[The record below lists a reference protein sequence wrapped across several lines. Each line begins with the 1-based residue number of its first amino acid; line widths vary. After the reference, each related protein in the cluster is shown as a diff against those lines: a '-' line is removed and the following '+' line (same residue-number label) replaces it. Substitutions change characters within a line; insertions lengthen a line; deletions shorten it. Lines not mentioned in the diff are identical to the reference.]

1 MPWLQISCEA
11 PRDGADAVEDALLG
25 AGALSVT
32 LTDAGEEPVL
42 EPAPGETPLWPRL
55 RVTALYGVETDPL
68 PILALLSAL
77 PGGGPRPDTVA
88 VERLEDRAW
97 EREWLSRF
105 RPMRFGERLWIC
117 PGGQA
122 PPDGDAVTVQ
132 LDPGLA
138 FGTGTHPTTGLCL
151 EWLDRADLAGREVVD
166 YGCGSGILAIAAA
179 RLGARRVVAIDND
192 PQALIATRDNAA
204 ANEVMSTVE
213 ARAPSS
219 EVPAADIL
227 LANILAGPLIEL
239 APTFAAAVRPGGRLV
254 LSGILATQGPAVA
267 AAYEPWFDLNPPAAQ
282 EDWLRIDGCRR
293 PEES

>member
-11 PRDGADAVEDALLG
+11 QRDGAHAVEDALLG

-55 RVTALYGVETDPL
+55 RVTALYDVETDPL
-68 PILALLSAL
+68 TILALLSAL
-77 PGGGPRPDTVA
+77 PGGGPRPDTVV

-122 PPDGDAVTVQ
+122 PPDNDAVTVQ

-151 EWLDRADLAGREVVD
+151 EWLDAQLRPGATVLD
-166 YGCGSGILAIAAA
+166 YGCGSGILAIAALK
-179 RLGARRVVAIDND
+179 LGARRAWAVDIE
-192 PQALIATRDNAA
+192 PQALEATA
-204 ANEVMSTVE
+204 ANSTLNVVSDDLWIGSPDRLPEIE
-213 ARAPSS
+213 AD
-219 EVPAADIL
+219 VI
-227 LANILAGPLIEL
+227 LANILARPLIEL
-239 APTFAAAVRPGGRLV
+239 APRFAAVLSNAGTAV
-254 LSGILATQGPAVA
+254 LSGVLVEQREEIREAYAAHFLELDERVLDGWVCLVA
-267 AAYEPWFDLNPPAAQ
+267 KH
-282 EDWLRIDGCRR
+282 RR
-293 PEES
+293 Y